1 MMRMHAKKMMRHA
14 YDDAYACQEADANVL
29 PLSLSGLATSVI
41 ETSVT
46 GLAFQLDAVVHVC

>member
-1 MMRMHAKKMMRHA
+1 MHTMMRMHVKKLMRMSFL
-14 YDDAYACQEADANVL
+14 C
-29 PLSLSGLATSVI
+29 LSGLATSVTGLAL